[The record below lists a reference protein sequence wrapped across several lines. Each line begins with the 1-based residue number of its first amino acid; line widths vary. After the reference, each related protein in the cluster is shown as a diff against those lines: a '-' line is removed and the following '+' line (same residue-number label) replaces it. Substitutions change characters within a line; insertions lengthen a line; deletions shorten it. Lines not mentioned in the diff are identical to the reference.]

1 MAAHDTLAS
10 SLSSFVYFLAIN
22 PCWQGK
28 LREEAQAL
36 GLARGEPLPYERL
49 DDLPLTEMAFK
60 KSLRLIPPVP
70 SIPRCAVRDTE
81 FAGFR
86 IPKGARVN
94 VNPLYTHHMPDVWPE
109 PEKFDPLRFTDEATR
124 ARHKYAFVPMAEAR
138 TCASACILRIC
149 RRNASPIICLRF
161 QTFQP
166 HRTIG
171 RAGNTGR
178 SRSRATDCR

>member
-1 MAAHDTLAS
+1 MSLLMMAAHDTLDLVAVLFRL
-10 SLSSFVYFLAIN
+10 LSRGQSAHGRKN
-22 PCWQGK
+22 CA
-28 LREEAQAL
+28 RRSQAL

-70 SIPRCAVRDTE
+70 SIPRCAMRDTE

-109 PEKFDPLRFTDEATR
+109 PEKFDPLRFTDEAITR
-124 ARHKYAFVPMAEAR
+124 AAQIRLRALRRRRAHVPRPAFRVYAGEMRV
-138 TCASACILRIC
+138 SL
-149 RRNASPIICLRF
+149 
-161 QTFQP
+161 TF
-166 HRTIG
+166 
-171 RAGNTGR
+171 RAV
-178 SRSRATDCR
+178 